1 MFFFVSKNFQA
12 VQLSQSEVI
21 KNFICNR
28 KTQLSRDPLVKNRPR
43 GTLVLGYTPTTW
55 PSFKIRRLREG
66 AQKVERNILLSF
78 KANFHQLKHTR
89 AGCRCQ
95 NQNPLEKLL
104 HLEGKFLLIRC
115 VVQKL
120 WRKTCL
126 LHYATYWLV
135 EHFLAVESDIVEVAL
150 VRDSVKQD

>member
-1 MFFFVSKNFQA
+1 MFFFVSKNIQA
-12 VQLSQSEVI
+12 VKWPQSKVI
-21 KNFICNR
+21 KNFIINR
-28 KTQLSRDPLVKNRPR
+28 KTWLSRDPLVKNRSK

-55 PSFKIRRLREG
+55 QSFKIRRLQEG

-78 KANFHQLKHTR
+78 KVNFHTLKHTR
-89 AGCRCQ
+89 AGCRFQ
-95 NQNPLEKLL
+95 NKNPLEKLL

-126 LHYATYWLV
+126 LHYFWYNRMQIAYFVTKASICIQ
-135 EHFLAVESDIVEVAL
+135 HI
-150 VRDSVKQD
+150 K